1 MRSLSEARSLASAQ
15 HGAVSTA
22 QLRQL
27 GMTWNEIDR
36 LRHDGWR
43 AITDR
48 VLLIEG
54 GPATRGRPLVSATL
68 DAGPPAVISHV
79 TAAAWWGLP
88 GFALTPISVTTVRHG
103 TLRTELAK
111 THVVRSL
118 PDRWVT
124 RLASV
129 PIVRPELMVLQLCA
143 SIQPLRAERAL
154 DNAWKLRLLSG
165 GSLAALLD
173 ELGSRG
179 RNGTALL
186 RQLVDARGPDY
197 RPPDSNLEARMEAIA
212 TRVGLVLERQRDVGE
227 TSWSGRCDF
236 RVARTNIVIEVQSEL
251 HHSALCDQRADALRR
266 ARLERDGFLVI
277 EVTDTEVWTAPT
289 VLAQRLR
296 DLRSAA
302 ARTTDL

>member
-54 GPATRGRPLVSATL
+54 GPATRGRRLVSATL

-103 TLRTELAK
+103 TLRTAVWFDRGMELS
-111 THVVRSL
+111 VR
-118 PDRWVT
+118 T
-124 RLASV
+124 
-129 PIVRPELMVLQLCA
+129 
-143 SIQPLRAERAL
+143 
-154 DNAWKLRLLSG
+154 G
-165 GSLAALLD
+165 TGSLTLTCRHA
-173 ELGSRG
+173 
-179 RNGTALL
+179 TPV
-186 RQLVDARGPDY
+186 LVNR
-197 RPPDSNLEARMEAIA
+197 I
-212 TRVGLVLERQRDVGE
+212 
-227 TSWSGRCDF
+227 
-236 RVARTNIVIEVQSEL
+236 
-251 HHSALCDQRADALRR
+251 
-266 ARLERDGFLVI
+266 
-277 EVTDTEVWTAPT
+277 
-289 VLAQRLR
+289 
-296 DLRSAA
+296 
-302 ARTTDL
+302 